1 MLSSV
6 VFFLT
11 TRRPPIS
18 TRPDPLFPS
27 TTLFRSACD
36 VLGRARGSA
45 LEGMQLHHPF
55 YDRIVPVILGDHVTT
70 EAGTGAVHT
79 APGHGQE
86 DFVVGQKYGLDVL
99 NPIDGR
105 GVFLPSTELFAG
117 QYIW

>member
-1 MLSSV
+1 
-6 VFFLT
+6 
-11 TRRPPIS
+11 
-18 TRPDPLFPS
+18 
-27 TTLFRSACD
+27 
-36 VLGRARGSA
+36 
-45 LEGMQLHHPF
+45 MQLHHPF

-105 GVFLPSTELFAG
+105 GVFLPSPELFAG
-117 QYIW
+117 QYIWKANATIAAPARRRPRCAVTRPRRSEARRVGKECVRTCRYRWAPYK